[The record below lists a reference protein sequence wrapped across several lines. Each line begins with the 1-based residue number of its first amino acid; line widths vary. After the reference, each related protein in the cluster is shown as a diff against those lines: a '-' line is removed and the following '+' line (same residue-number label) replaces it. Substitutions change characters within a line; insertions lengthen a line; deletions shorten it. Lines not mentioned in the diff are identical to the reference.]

1 MESYNTVLLA
11 FIHQRL
17 VKVVINFVG
26 NFINMETIV
35 LNGKEYQLDIEQAK
49 KLNLL
54 KEKSDRVRS
63 WEEFRKKYRNRF
75 GYFQSNA
82 ITMKA
87 PAPTSDGDQLTQH
100 ESKAISAFSKLLKLR
115 RDWVGEWEPDWTDG
129 AVKYVIRVWKNHI
142 CYDFD
147 HNTSASLSFPT
158 EQMAKEF
165 LETFRELIT
174 EAKILI

>member
-1 MESYNTVLLA
+1 
-11 FIHQRL
+11 
-17 VKVVINFVG
+17 
-26 NFINMETIV
+26 METII

-63 WEEFRKKYRNRF
+63 WEEFREKYHNRF

-87 PAPTSDGDQLTQH
+87 PSPTSDGDQLTIH

-115 RDWVGEWEPDWTDG
+115 RDWVGKWEPCWKDTRTKCYTLESIEDN
-129 AVKYVIRVWKNHI
+129 IRIYPQWI
-142 CYDFD
+142 YSRSF
-147 HNTSASLSFPT
+147 SFPT

-165 LETFRELIT
+165 LETFRDLIE